1 MAGGHSDTQ
10 NGRVESVRLK
20 QLSVFR
26 YLRQPRSATTLKKWR
41 GEESPSVLR
50 RRGCQRLER
59 AQFPRDQ
66 PHSSTPTEICEPGR
80 TSPFDKSIRVTL
92 TAANKLPR

>member
-1 MAGGHSDTQ
+1 MRVKSDFLDEAENT
-10 NGRVESVRLK
+10 
-20 QLSVFR
+20 
-26 YLRQPRSATTLKKWR
+26 SAFFVDDSS
-41 GEESPSVLR
+41 GIY
-50 RRGCQRLER
+50 RLER

>member
-26 YLRQPRSATTLKKWR
+26 YLR
-41 GEESPSVLR
+41 R
-50 RRGCQRLER
+50 RRGCQNQLLTWVFYQFSVALVRLNSGNF
-59 AQFPRDQ
+59 AILTHGLLAFVVQ
-66 PHSSTPTEICEPGR
+66 PC
-80 TSPFDKSIRVTL
+80 IRLATF
-92 TAANKLPR
+92 

>member
-50 RRGCQRLER
+50 RRGCQ
-59 AQFPRDQ
+59 
-66 PHSSTPTEICEPGR
+66 
-80 TSPFDKSIRVTL
+80 
-92 TAANKLPR
+92 